1 MPQTNQS
8 TSIRGDQPVY
18 RQILESLTKE
28 LALAE
33 ATVVSSL
40 PRGGLQ
46 IVQPQKLNELFLKT
60 YERQFAAQDDLT
72 WQAIT
77 RGTPVRASANSAY
90 MTEFLKPLGYAHAA
104 AAPLSG
110 PVFDGYAGALQV
122 FRKPEQGDF
131 TDADLKRLG
140 DAARKFDN
148 LVASARAS
156 RAGGKDGEND
166 FSHRPAIRQFIF
178 GSNGKIH
185 LFGSSF
191 NELDERL
198 RQQINLQ
205 VKKHLDHQYDTE
217 MTLDRVLLADSNGDN
232 VVINVVI
239 YQNYPALGGGKT
251 VFVCLQPL
259 APEWALVRVSDFH
272 ADPEMSRLV
281 PAMRFMQQEFH
292 RGPTL
297 VEIAKTVHLSP
308 FHFHRRFSELF
319 GITPK
324 HFLLECQIHASKGEL
339 LSGKKILSKI
349 ASDCGFAHQSHFTS
363 RFKQAAGLTPTR
375 WRRMANARNANGE
388 S

>member
-1 MPQTNQS
+1 MPQTNPS
-8 TSIRGDQPVY
+8 NSSRGEQPVY
-18 RQILESLTKE
+18 RPILETLTKE

-33 ATVVSSL
+33 AIVVSSL

-46 IVQPQKLNELFLKT
+46 IIQPQKLNELFLKT
-60 YERQFAAQDDLT
+60 YERQFATQDELT
-72 WQAIT
+72 WQAIS
-77 RGTPVRASANSAY
+77 RNAPVRSPANSAY
-90 MTEFLKPLGYAHAA
+90 VTEFLKPMGFAYAA

-122 FRKPEQGDF
+122 LRKAEQGDF
-131 TDADLKRLG
+131 TEADLRRLG

-148 LVASARAS
+148 LIASARAS
-156 RAGGKDGEND
+156 RAGGKDGETD
-166 FSHRPAIRQFIF
+166 FSRRPAIRQYIF
-178 GSNGKIH
+178 GTNGKIQ

-198 RQQINLQ
+198 RQQINQQ
-205 VKKHLDHQYDTE
+205 VKKHLDRQDDLE
-217 MTLDRVLLADSNGDN
+217 MTLDRLLLADSNGDN
-232 VVINVVI
+232 VVVNVVV
-239 YQNYPALGGGKT
+239 YRSYPALGEGRT

-259 APEWALVRVSDFH
+259 APEWGVVRVSDFH

-375 WRRMANARNANGE
+375 WRRMATARNANGE